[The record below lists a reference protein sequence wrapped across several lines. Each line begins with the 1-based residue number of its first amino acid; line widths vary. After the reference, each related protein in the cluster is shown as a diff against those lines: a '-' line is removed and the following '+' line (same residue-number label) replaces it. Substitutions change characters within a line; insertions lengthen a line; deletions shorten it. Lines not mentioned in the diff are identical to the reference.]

1 MNWRACPWQPG
12 IKEHKSAQARA
23 LGKRER
29 ESFFASVG
37 EKGNLIMID
46 CKKGGA

>member
-37 EKGNLIMID
+37 EIMID
-46 CKKGGA
+46 CKKERSRE